1 MLSMGEDID
10 AHSQCGYTIRILL
23 IQSGPVR
30 MPVAKRRKAVNVT
43 VDQQLLSAARQHKL
57 NLSKLLEDSLLDE
70 LKRRDQH
77 DWLERNQDAIDAY
90 NERIRKHGVF
100 SDGLRRF

>member
-1 MLSMGEDID
+1 
-10 AHSQCGYTIRILL
+10 
-23 IQSGPVR
+23 
-30 MPVAKRRKAVNVT
+30 MPVARRRKAVNVT
-43 VDQQLLSAARQHKL
+43 VDQQLLSAARKHKL

-77 DWLERNQDAIDAY
+77 DWLEKNQDAIDAY

>member
-1 MLSMGEDID
+1 
-10 AHSQCGYTIRILL
+10 
-23 IQSGPVR
+23 
-30 MPVAKRRKAVNVT
+30 MPVTPAAKRRKAVNVT
-43 VDQQLLSAARQHKL
+43 VDQELLSAARKHRL

-77 DWLERNQDAIDAY
+77 DWLEENQDAIDAY

>member
-1 MLSMGEDID
+1 
-10 AHSQCGYTIRILL
+10 
-23 IQSGPVR
+23 
-30 MPVAKRRKAVNVT
+30 MPVTKRRKPVNVT
-43 VDQQLLSAARQHKL
+43 VDQQLLSAARKHKL

-70 LKRRDQH
+70 LKRREQH
-77 DWLERNQDAIDAY
+77 DWLDRNQDAIDVY

>member
-1 MLSMGEDID
+1 
-10 AHSQCGYTIRILL
+10 
-23 IQSGPVR
+23 
-30 MPVAKRRKAVNVT
+30 MPVSTAAKRRKAVNVT
-43 VDQQLLSAARQHKL
+43 VDQQLLSAARKHKL

>member
-1 MLSMGEDID
+1 
-10 AHSQCGYTIRILL
+10 
-23 IQSGPVR
+23 
-30 MPVAKRRKAVNVT
+30 MPVARRRKAVNVT
-43 VDQQLLSAARQHKL
+43 VDQELLSAARKHKL
-57 NLSKLLEDSLLDE
+57 NFSKLLEDSLLDE

-77 DWLERNQDAIDAY
+77 DWLKKNQDAIDAY

>member
-1 MLSMGEDID
+1 
-10 AHSQCGYTIRILL
+10 
-23 IQSGPVR
+23 
-30 MPVAKRRKAVNVT
+30 MPVTPAAKRRKAVNVT
-43 VDQQLLSAARQHKL
+43 VDQELLSAARKHKL

-77 DWLERNQDAIDAY
+77 DWLEENQDAIDAY